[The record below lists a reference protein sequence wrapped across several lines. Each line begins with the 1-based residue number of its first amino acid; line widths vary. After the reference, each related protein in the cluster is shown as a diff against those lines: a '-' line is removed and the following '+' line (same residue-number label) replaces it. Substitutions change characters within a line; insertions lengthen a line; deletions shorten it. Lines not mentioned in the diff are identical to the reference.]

1 MIFGYFARLCRI
13 LLYFLQ
19 VQIISGQLSR
29 SLANSGNRSGK
40 TLDKEFFENSVQW
53 RSRESLQSFFRKT
66 NLTHFFIF
74 MPLLNFRKSK
84 ILGTRTCRGFALRKI
99 LITYAIFANLHENLQ
114 HLLFDFWKIPPPR
127 KELKATFLR
136 GGRQAHARTTCIRTT
151 GTVNVTDAGWTTQQ

>member
-1 MIFGYFARLCRI
+1 MFCKALQSFII
-13 LLYFLQ
+13 FLQ

-40 TLDKEFFENSVQW
+40 TLGKEFFENSVQC
-53 RSRESLQSFFRKT
+53 SREILRSFFRKT
-66 NLTHFFIF
+66 KPTYFFIF

-99 LITYAIFANLHENLQ
+99 CNTYAIFANLHENLQ
-114 HLLFDFWKIPPPR
+114 HLFFDFWKIPPPR

-136 GGRQAHARTTCIRTT
+136 GGRQAHARTICIRTT